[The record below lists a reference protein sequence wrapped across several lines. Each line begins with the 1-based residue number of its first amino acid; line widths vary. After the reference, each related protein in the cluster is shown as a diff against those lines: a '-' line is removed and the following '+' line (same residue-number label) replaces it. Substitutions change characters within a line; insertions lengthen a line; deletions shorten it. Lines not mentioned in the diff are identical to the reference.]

1 MFPSAFPKK
10 PFLYPVLDSNFSNDL
25 VQDAMDAIR
34 AGVEIFQ
41 IRAKNLPK
49 NRVLRIIE
57 QLESI
62 AQEGHACMIVND
74 YVDMALVSN
83 ASGVHLGQEDFPV
96 LDCRAILPN
105 RIIGISTHNREQ
117 FSAALNLPVD
127 YIAVGPVYHTTTKP
141 GTYSPLGPSFIKEVR
156 SWTDKPL
163 VCIGGIRESNI
174 RDLLTAGAD
183 GIALISELY
192 RGSHIYSTICR
203 LQDLIRNEKI

>member
-83 ASGVHLGQEDFPV
+83 ASEQDHRYLDPQSGTVFRGIEPSCGLYSGRSCLSHYNKAWHLQ
-96 LDCRAILPN
+96 
-105 RIIGISTHNREQ
+105 
-117 FSAALNLPVD
+117 
-127 YIAVGPVYHTTTKP
+127 
-141 GTYSPLGPSFIKEVR
+141 PLGPF
-156 SWTDKPL
+156 
-163 VCIGGIRESNI
+163 
-174 RDLLTAGAD
+174 
-183 GIALISELY
+183 LY
-192 RGSHIYSTICR
+192 
-203 LQDLIRNEKI
+203 